1 VRAVLTLGLYP
12 PHHPGMD
19 RRRFLL
25 TSLAGAL
32 AAPRAANAQQPTTI
46 PRLCY
51 LAYAPSRQHDGAFL
65 QSLRDLGYAEGRNLT
80 IDFLSADG
88 RFERFPALA
97 GECVRLK
104 ADVIVAHTTP
114 GALAAKKATGTIPI
128 VSGPTGDPVG
138 TGIVASLARPG
149 GNVTGL
155 TQMGPGLSAKRLE
168 LLKQAVP
175 GLSRVSVLAN
185 LSDPIAAP
193 QVQEMESA
201 ARSLDVRLRV
211 RAVRNPEQLPGAFE
225 AAAKERDEGLLTTIE
240 TVFLVHHARVLEL
253 AAKHGLPAMYPYRE
267 FADAGGMMSYGPNR
281 LALYRRL
288 AVYVD
293 KILKGAKPADMPVEQ
308 PTEFELVINL
318 KTARTLGLTIPSSL
332 LLRADQVIE

>member
-1 VRAVLTLGLYP
+1 LLSQRQGLWP
-12 PHHPGMD
+12 
-19 RRRFLL
+19 RRR
-25 TSLAGAL
+25 
-32 AAPRAANAQQPTTI
+32 
-46 PRLCY
+46 RL
-51 LAYAPSRQHDGAFL
+51 S
-65 QSLRDLGYAEGRNLT
+65 
-80 IDFLSADG
+80 
-88 RFERFPALA
+88 
-97 GECVRLK
+97 
-104 ADVIVAHTTP
+104 
-114 GALAAKKATGTIPI
+114 TIPI

-138 TGIVASLARPG
+138 TGIVASFARPG

-155 TQMGPGLSAKRLE
+155 TQMSPGLSAKRLE

-175 GLSRVSVLAN
+175 GVSRVSVFAN

-193 QVQEMESA
+193 QVQEMEAA
-201 ARSLDVRLRV
+201 ARSLGVRLRV

-225 AAAKERDEGLLTTIE
+225 AAAKERDERLLTTIE
-240 TVFLVHHARVLEL
+240 TVFLVHRARVLEL

-293 KILKGAKPADMPVEQ
+293 KMLKGAKPADMPVEQ

-318 KTARTLGLTIPSSL
+318 KTAKALGLTIPLSL
-332 LLRADQVIE
+332 LARADQVID

>member
-1 VRAVLTLGLYP
+1 VIDRRTFLAGTGAVL
-12 PHHPGMD
+12 
-19 RRRFLL
+19 
-25 TSLAGAL
+25 L
-32 AAPRAANAQQPTTI
+32 AAPLAAEAQPLMTS

-51 LAYAPSRQHDGAFL
+51 LAYVPSRAHDSAFL

-80 IDFLSADG
+80 VDFLSADG

-97 GECVRLK
+97 IECVRLK
-104 ADVIVAHTTP
+104 ADVIVALTTP
-114 GALAAKKATGTIPI
+114 GALAAKKATSTIPI

-155 TQMGPGLSAKRLE
+155 TQMSPGLSAKRLE

-175 GLSRVSVLAN
+175 RVSRVSALAN
-185 LSDPIAAP
+185 LSDPIAAA
-193 QVQEMESA
+193 QVQEMEAA

-211 RAVRNPEQLPGAFE
+211 RDVRTPEQLPGAFQ
-225 AAAKERDEGLLTTIE
+225 AAVKERDEGLLTTIE
-240 TVFLVHHARVLEL
+240 TVFLVHRARVLEL
-253 AAKHGLPAMYPYRE
+253 AAKHGLPGMYPYRE
-267 FADAGGMMSYGPNR
+267 FADAGGLMSYGPNR
-281 LALYRRL
+281 LALYRRM
-288 AVYVD
+288 AAYVD

-318 KTARTLGLTIPSSL
+318 KTAKALGLTIPPSL
-332 LLRADQVIE
+332 LGRADEVIHP